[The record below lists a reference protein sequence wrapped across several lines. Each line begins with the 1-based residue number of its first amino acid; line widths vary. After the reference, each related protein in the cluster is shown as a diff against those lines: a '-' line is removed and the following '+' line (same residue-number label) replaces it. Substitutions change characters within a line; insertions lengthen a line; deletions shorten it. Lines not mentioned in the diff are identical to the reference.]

1 MLGRRGMVSM
11 AGLVDPTPPLPLP
24 PLLLGQLA
32 DAFQKGHTHA
42 DLCILGP
49 TSRGIEICVYL
60 YQLPGREENGT
71 DWCWFPVRDGFVLI
85 CTGLQ
90 RERDLCCTYLYQL
103 TGGKRSE
110 HICTSFQGERERF
123 CCTYLCRLAVRGRFV
138 HICASFS

>member
-1 MLGRRGMVSM
+1 MVT
-11 AGLVDPTPPLPLP
+11 V
-24 PLLLGQLA
+24 GQR
-32 DAFQKGHTHA
+32 

-71 DWCWFPVRDGFVLI
+71 DWCWFPVRDGFALI

-103 TGGKRSE
+103 TGGKEIGAYLYQLPGR
-110 HICTSFQGERERF
+110 EREILLYILVPACSDREI
-123 CCTYLCRLAVRGRFV
+123 CTYLCQLLAK
-138 HICASFS
+138 